1 VLVLIVPA
9 TLGLLVLARPAV
21 ALLFE
26 HGQFTAGDTFQTAS
40 ALRYY
45 LLGLIFA
52 SVDWPLNYAFYAR
65 QNTLIPA
72 LVGVFSV
79 AVYLVVALLLKR
91 PLGMLG
97 LVLADSAKHFSHA
110 LIMLA
115 LTQWRIGGLAGQRLA
130 QTAGK
135 ALLAAGAMAGAMA
148 LAVNL
153 ISRWIGA
160 GNLIGELAVVGIGG
174 GLGILVYLG
183 LASLL
188 HIEEFGLLRDVV
200 ARRLRP
206 VRLD

>member
-1 VLVLIVPA
+1 
-9 TLGLLVLARPAV
+9 V

-26 HGQFTAGDTFQTAS
+26 HGQFTANDTFQTAW

-52 SVDWPLNYAFYAR
+52 SIDWPLNYAFYAR

-79 AVYLVVALLLKR
+79 VVYLVVALLLKR
-91 PLGMLG
+91 PLGMFG
-97 LVLADSAKHFSHA
+97 LVLADSAKQVSHA
-110 LIMLA
+110 LTMLI
-115 LTQWRIGGLAGQRLA
+115 LTQWRIGGLAGQRLT

-135 ALLAAGAMAGAMA
+135 AFLAAGIMAGVMA
-148 LAVNL
+148 LALYL
-153 ISRWIGA
+153 ISPWIDA
-160 GNLIGELAVVGIGG
+160 GSKIGGLAVVGIGG
-174 GLGILVYLG
+174 GLGILIYLG

-188 HIEEFGLLRDVV
+188 HIEEFGLLRDAV